1 MNIQKLNTTA
11 AEFYEIDKNYARY
24 NQKNNI
30 FMRLFWDDEIKGL
43 EERRKENFEQYSKS
57 NKPGYSKFDK
67 AFLAGTNNFMK
78 EKIVQNL
85 HICDQELNAWNGD
98 KGAKEEGMET
108 IALTKAIKKAAKMY
122 GASAVGI
129 AQLDRRWVYSN
140 WYDLRTGESYPIQFS
155 DEAPEYI
162 DIQDP
167 TLLENNVRVI
177 PASMKT
183 AIVMLFEMDSECLKY
198 SPTLLPYAN
207 GRFVYSE
214 MGLTINSLAGL
225 IRELGYNAIP
235 SVNCTAL
242 NIPLAI
248 DAGLGQMGRNGKLI
262 NPYLGTRMR
271 IAKIITD
278 LPLDYDQP
286 IDFGVNE
293 FCEACR
299 KCARKCPIGAIDS
312 NARVRSGIDELSNS
326 GYLRWS
332 IDHKKCFNYWSECG
346 TNCNICITVCSYNR
360 GYKWTKSILN
370 SSKESNTLIDNLLE
384 SLDDCGPDIFD
395 PKANF
400 WLND

>member
-1 MNIQKLNTTA
+1 MNIQRLNNTA
-11 AEFYEIDKNYARY
+11 AEFYEVDQSYQRY

-30 FMRLFWDDEIKGL
+30 FIRLFWDEEMKRL
-43 EERRKENFEQYSKS
+43 EQARKKNFEKYSED

-78 EKIVQNL
+78 EKIVRNI
-85 HICDQELNAWNGD
+85 HICDQELNAWHGD
-98 KGAKEEGMET
+98 KGAKEKEMDSF
-108 IALTKAIKKAAKMY
+108 ALTKAIKKAAKMY

-129 AQLDRRWVYSN
+129 AQLDRRWVYSH
-140 WYDLRTGESYPIQFS
+140 WYDLQTGESYPIRFS
-155 DEAPEYI
+155 DEAPEYMGI
-162 DIQDP
+162 EDP

-177 PASMKT
+177 PARMKT

-198 SPTLLPYAN
+198 APTILPYAN

-271 IAKIITD
+271 IAKVITD

-299 KCARKCPIGAIDS
+299 KCARRCPVGAIDS
-312 NARVRSGIDELSNS
+312 NVKVRSGIDELSNT

-384 SLDDCGPDIFD
+384 SLDDCGPDIYD
-395 PKANF
+395 PKASF
-400 WLND
+400 WVKD